1 MILGKGKLSYTS
13 LVLIHIGIGLIV
25 YLFPFLSKIYSF
37 LILAVGLIYVI
48 KNKNK
53 NNEVLFVAAYLVGS
67 EVFLRMTHGNPFHE
81 LTKYSVIIFMVMG
94 MIYSGISKG
103 ATSFWIYLFFLIPG
117 VFVATE
123 TLNFHTDI
131 RKAIMFNLSGPL
143 CLGFS
148 AIYCHRRRFT
158 IEELNNLLLFLL
170 LPIVSTL
177 TYIFLY
183 TPSIKEVVTDTQSN
197 HETSGGFGPN
207 QVATIIGLGVFILFT
222 RIVLQSKGKWLLFL
236 NVLLCVLMTF
246 RGIVTFSRGGMM
258 TAGLMIVLFLAI
270 LFLFTNTKSRFRI
283 LQTVSIGL
291 LLLTGVWLYS
301 SSQTSGLIERR
312 YANEGVHGQKKESQL
327 SGREDLISS
336 ELKMFLDNPVFGI
349 GVGKNKEFREETTGI
364 QAASHNEITRM
375 LAEHGSFGLIG
386 FLILLIVPFVLY
398 LDNKMHIYMLSFYV
412 FWLLTLNHAAMR
424 TAAPAFIYALT
435 LLKIYALEKP
445 VVHREQTLG

>member
-1 MILGKGKLSYTS
+1 MGKGKLTYTA
-13 LVLIHIGIGLIV
+13 LILIHIGIGLVV
-25 YLFPFLSKIYSF
+25 YLLPFLSKIYS
-37 LILAVGLIYVI
+37 LLMLAVGLVYVV
-48 KNKNK
+48 KTRNK
-53 NNEVLFVAAYLVGS
+53 NNEVLFVSAYLVGS
-67 EVFLRMTHGNPFHE
+67 EVFLRMTEGNPFHE
-81 LTKYSVIIFMVMG
+81 LTKYSVIIFMILG
-94 MIYSGISKG
+94 MFYSGISKG
-103 ATSFWIYLFFLIPG
+103 GLPFWVYLIFLIPG

-143 CLGFS
+143 CLGFA

-158 IEELNNLLLFLL
+158 LEALNNLLLVIA

-207 QVATIIGLGVFILFT
+207 QVATILGLGVFIFFT
-222 RIVLQSKGKWLLFL
+222 RIVLKSKSKWLLFF
-236 NVLLCVLMTF
+236 NVVLCVLMTF

-258 TAGLMIVLFLAI
+258 TAGLMVVLFLGV
-270 LFLFTNTKSRFRI
+270 LYFFMGNQSRFKI
-283 LQTVSIGL
+283 LQTVSFGFL
-291 LLLTGVWLYS
+291 LLMGVWLYS

-312 YANEGVHGQKKESQL
+312 YANEGVHGNKKESQL

-336 ELKMFLDNPVFGI
+336 ELKMFLDNPILGI

-386 FLILLIVPFVLY
+386 FIILLIVPFVLY

-445 VVHREQTLG
+445 VVHRE

>member
-1 MILGKGKLSYTS
+1 LILGKGKLSYTS
-13 LVLIHIGIGLIV
+13 LIFIHIGIGLVV
-25 YLFPFLSKIYSF
+25 YLLPFLSKILSF
-37 LILAVGLIYVI
+37 LILLVGFIYVV
-48 KNKNK
+48 KTRNK
-53 NNEVLFVAAYLVGS
+53 NNEVLFVAAYMVGS

-81 LTKYSVIIFMVMG
+81 LTKYSVIFFMIVG
-94 MIYSGISKG
+94 MFYSGISKG
-103 ATSFWIYLFFLIPG
+103 GLPFWIYLLFLLPG

-123 TLNFHTDI
+123 TLNFSTDM
-131 RKAIMFNLSGPL
+131 RKAIMFNISGPL
-143 CLGFS
+143 CLGFA
-148 AIYCHRRRFT
+148 AIYCHRRKFT
-158 IEELNNLLLFLL
+158 LEALNDLLLTLL

-183 TPSIKEVVTDTQSN
+183 TPSIKDVVTDTQSN

-207 QVATIIGLGVFILFT
+207 QVATIVGLGVFILFT
-222 RIVLQSKGKWLLFL
+222 RIVLQSKNKWLLFL
-236 NVLLCVLMTF
+236 NVMLCVLMTF

-258 TAGLMIVLFLAI
+258 TAGLMVVLFLGV
-270 LFLFTNTKSRFRI
+270 LYFFMGNKSRFKI
-283 LQTVSIGL
+283 LQTVSFGL

-386 FLILLIVPFVLY
+386 FLILVFVPFVLY
-398 LDNKMHIYMLSFYV
+398 LDNKMHVYMLSFYV

-445 VVHREQTLG
+445 VVHRE

>member
-13 LVLIHIGIGLIV
+13 LIFIHIGIGLVV
-25 YLFPFLSKIYSF
+25 YLLPFLSKILSF
-37 LILAVGLIYVI
+37 LILLVGFIYVV
-48 KNKNK
+48 KTRNK
-53 NNEVLFVAAYLVGS
+53 NNEVLFVAAYMVGS

-81 LTKYSVIIFMVMG
+81 LTKYSVIFFMIVG
-94 MIYSGISKG
+94 MFYSGISKG
-103 ATSFWIYLFFLIPG
+103 GLPFWIYLLFLLPG

-123 TLNFHTDI
+123 TLNFSTDM
-131 RKAIMFNLSGPL
+131 RKAIMFNISGPL
-143 CLGFS
+143 CLGFA
-148 AIYCHRRRFT
+148 AIYCHRRKFT
-158 IEELNNLLLFLL
+158 LEALNDLLLTLL

-183 TPSIKEVVTDTQSN
+183 TPSIKDVVTDTQSN

-207 QVATIIGLGVFILFT
+207 QVATIVGLGVFILFT
-222 RIVLQSKGKWLLFL
+222 RIVLQSKNKWLLFL
-236 NVLLCVLMTF
+236 NVMLCVLMTF

-258 TAGLMIVLFLAI
+258 TAGLMVVLFLGV
-270 LFLFTNTKSRFRI
+270 LYFFMGNKSRFKI
-283 LQTVSIGL
+283 LQTVSFGL

-386 FLILLIVPFVLY
+386 FLILVFVPFVLY
-398 LDNKMHIYMLSFYV
+398 LDNKMHVYMLSFYV

-445 VVHREQTLG
+445 VVHRE

>member
-1 MILGKGKLSYTS
+1 M
-13 LVLIHIGIGLIV
+13 
-25 YLFPFLSKIYSF
+25 
-37 LILAVGLIYVI
+37 LAVGLVYVV
-48 KNKNK
+48 KTRNK
-53 NNEVLFVAAYLVGS
+53 NNEVLFVSAYLVGS
-67 EVFLRMTHGNPFHE
+67 EVFLRMTEGNPFHE
-81 LTKYSVIIFMVMG
+81 LTKYSVIIFMILG
-94 MIYSGISKG
+94 MFYSGISKG
-103 ATSFWIYLFFLIPG
+103 GLPFWVYLIFLIPG

-143 CLGFS
+143 CLGFA

-158 IEELNNLLLFLL
+158 LEALNNLLLVIA

-207 QVATIIGLGVFILFT
+207 QVATILGLGVFIFFT
-222 RIVLQSKGKWLLFL
+222 RIVLKSKSKWLLFF
-236 NVLLCVLMTF
+236 NVVLCVLMTF

-258 TAGLMIVLFLAI
+258 TAGLMVVLFLGV
-270 LFLFTNTKSRFRI
+270 LYFFMGNQSRFKI
-283 LQTVSIGL
+283 LQTVSFGFL
-291 LLLTGVWLYS
+291 LLMGVWLYS

-312 YANEGVHGQKKESQL
+312 YANEGVHGNKKESQL

-336 ELKMFLDNPVFGI
+336 ELKMFLDNPILGI

-386 FLILLIVPFVLY
+386 FIILLIVPFVLY

-445 VVHREQTLG
+445 VVHRE

>member
-1 MILGKGKLSYTS
+1 MILEKEKLSYTS
-13 LVLIHIGIGLIV
+13 LIFIHIGIGLMV
-25 YLFPFLSKIYSF
+25 FLMPFLSQIFSF
-37 LILAVGLIYVI
+37 LILIVGLIYVM
-48 KNKNK
+48 KTKNK
-53 NNEVLFVAAYLVGS
+53 NNEVLFVSAYLVGS
-67 EVFLRMTHGNPFHE
+67 EVFLRMTGGNPFHE
-81 LTKYSVIIFMVMG
+81 LTKYSVIVFMIIG
-94 MIYSGISKG
+94 MFYSGISKG
-103 ATSFWIYLFFLIPG
+103 GLPFWIYLIFLLPA
-117 VFVATE
+117 VLVATE

-143 CLGFS
+143 CLGFA

-158 IEELNNLLLFLL
+158 LEELNNLLLTILF
-170 LPIVSTL
+170 PIISTL

-183 TPSIKEVVTDTQSN
+183 TPSVKDVVTNTASN

-207 QVATIIGLGVFILFT
+207 QVATILGLGMFILFT
-222 RIVLQSKGKWLLFL
+222 RIVLRSKSKWLLLL
-236 NVLLCVLMTF
+236 NVVLCVLMTF
-246 RGIVTFSRGGMM
+246 RGIVTFSRGGIM
-258 TAGLMIVLFLAI
+258 TAGFMIVLFLSV
-270 LFLFTNTKSRFRI
+270 LFFFMNGKSRFKI
-283 LQTVSIGL
+283 LQTVGFGL
-291 LLLTGVWLYS
+291 LLLSGVWLYS
-301 SSQTSGLIERR
+301 ASQTSGLIERR
-312 YANEGVHGQKKESQL
+312 YANEGVHGNKKESQL

-398 LDNKMHIYMLSFYV
+398 LDNKMHVYMLSFYF

-445 VVHREQTLG
+445 VVHREQTVG